1 MEIYIEMFILQNIL
15 INICLLRLVYLT
27 TKTKSTLF
35 KLTLSSI
42 IGTIPSVLVSIFIN
56 NNLILNIF
64 KLLTASIMILIAFK
78 QSFKQYIFNFI
89 LLFIYTYAFSGL
101 IISVSSTTY
110 RTNFGIVT
118 SSKFSLA
125 NTCLII
131 LILTYIFKLVV
142 KHLKLKIKTNNLIYT
157 TTITQANKSIKIN
170 AYLDTGNFLNL
181 NGQPILIL
189 DLNTYL
195 KLTNTNLINFY
206 TSKFNEISTYTV
218 NGNKNIKISKIDKIE
233 IKNKNKK
240 IILKN
245 QIIAINTTNCFKNT
259 NYQALISP
267 LFL

>member
-1 MEIYIEMFILQNIL
+1 MEIYIEIFILQNIL

-42 IGTIPSVLVSIFIN
+42 IGTIPSVLASVFITDN
-56 NNLILNIF
+56 SILNIA
-64 KLLTASIMILIAFK
+64 KIITSLIMIFVAFK
-78 QSFKQYIFNFI
+78 QSLKQYIFNFI
-89 LLFIYTYAFSGL
+89 LLFIYTYAFGGT
-101 IISVSSTTY
+101 IVSLSPTTY

-118 SSKFSLA
+118 SSKLSLG
-125 NTCLII
+125 NICIII
-131 LILTYIFKLVV
+131 LILTYIFELVV
-142 KHLKLKIKTNNLIYT
+142 IHLKLKIKTNNLIYNT
-157 TTITQANKSIKIN
+157 TLTQANKTLKIN
-170 AYLDTGNFLNL
+170 AYLDTGNFLNI
-181 NGQPILIL
+181 NGQPVLVL